1 VKAVVKIDLE
11 ASSGQVAQRV
21 LFDLCDKMKQE
32 GVIRNYSFEIES
44 PDGMITDRCVLA
56 EGKVIA

>member
-44 PDGMITDRCVLA
+44 ADGMITDRCVLA